1 MIDTILSQSV
11 GNYIAIWKLV
21 LYALFFGLWCWVGQ
35 WQDKDTLFVRTNRT
49 FWNNLYLGCGV
60 VTLFL
65 WLILPTVFW
74 VGFLL
79 FFVAWLTLEITYVLH
94 RNARVKEV
102 ERIFTP
108 DHIKTLFSKDKRQKE
123 TKQRLSFISAHNNE
137 LPVPYRQD
145 PEYDG
150 YVYAEDL
157 LYQLCLQR
165 VSLCEL
171 IPVNETVKIRKVIDG
186 VVSGDEDRNT
196 AEVEPVIA
204 YLKAVANLDTKDRR
218 RPQSGSFAVRMNNTL
233 IKWYINTSGST
244 RGEQLI
250 LEKQEDTK
258 TLKMD
263 AIGFNPDQLE
273 QVRQIVKEPSG
284 VIVVSGGKGSGL
296 TTTLYSLTIS
306 HDAYI
311 QNVNSL
317 EKKFLADIDNITQNL
332 LETDTKRTAA
342 RQLQTVL
349 RRDPDVIMVGFSDE
363 GEMAKLCTQAA
374 RDGKKVYFALN
385 ASSTFHALQEWIKMV
400 GNSDKVA
407 ETLLGITYQKLL
419 RKLCKSCREAYI
431 PDPNLLKKLNLP
443 VDKIKQ
449 FYRPPKE
456 IEYDKKGR
464 PIVCETCQGTG
475 YIGRTAVLETLVMT
489 DALRQLIRENAPISA
504 LRTQCRKDRMLYLQ
518 EQALRR
524 VIDGTTSIQEVL
536 RITSEDSPEKK
547 KVLAGETPPADK

>member
-1 MIDTILSQSV
+1 MIDTILAQSV
-11 GNYIAIWKLV
+11 GNYIAIWKLIIY
-21 LYALFFGLWCWVGQ
+21 LFFFGLWCWVGQ

-49 FWNNLYLGCGV
+49 FWNNLYLGCG
-60 VTLFL
+60 TLFLFL
-65 WLILPTVFW
+65 WLVLPTIFW

-108 DHIKTLFSKDKRQKE
+108 DHIKSLLSRENRQKE
-123 TKQRLSFISAHNNE
+123 TKQRLVFISAHQNE

-150 YVYAEDL
+150 YAYAEDL
-157 LYQLCLQR
+157 IYHLCLQR

-171 IPVNETVKIRKVIDG
+171 IPVNETVKMRKVIDG
-186 VVSGDEDRNT
+186 VVSTDEDRNV
-196 AEVEPVIA
+196 AEVEPIIT
-204 YLKAVANLDTKDRR
+204 YLKAVANLDTNDRR
-218 RPQSGSFAVRMNNTL
+218 RPQSGSFSIRMDNAL
-233 IKWYINTSGST
+233 VKWYINTSGST

-258 TLKMD
+258 TLKLD
-263 AIGFNPDQLE
+263 AIGFNPDQLA
-273 QVRQIVKEPSG
+273 QVQQLVKEPKG
-284 VIVVSGGKGSGL
+284 VVVVSGAKGSGL

-317 EKKFLADIDNITQNL
+317 EKKLLTDIDNITQNL

-349 RRDPDVIMVGFSDE
+349 RRDPDVIMIGFCDDP
-363 GEMAKLCTQAA
+363 EMAKLSTQAV

-385 ASSTFHALQEWIKMV
+385 ASSSFHALQEWIKMI
-400 GNSDKVA
+400 GNSEKVA

-419 RKLCKSCREAYI
+419 RKLCKSCREAYT

-456 IEYDKKGR
+456 IEYDKKGH
-464 PIVCETCQGTG
+464 PIVCEACQGTG
-475 YIGRTAVLETLVMT
+475 YYGRTAVLETLIMT
-489 DALRQLIRENAPISA
+489 DALRQLIRENAPINA
-504 LRTQCRKDRMLYLQ
+504 IRTQCRKDRMLYLQ

-536 RITSEDSPEKK
+536 RVTSEDSTEKK
-547 KVLAGETPPADK
+547 KIPVSQTPQTEM